1 VVEDRRTPSLEFRI
15 LGPIE
20 VWKAGHRLPL
30 AGAKQRRLLAIL
42 LLNANKVVSTDTLI
56 ELLWG
61 ADSDN
66 AAGALHVHVSAL
78 RKLLEPERSPG
89 DEPQVL
95 ITRVPGYMIK
105 VSNDQLDLAHFERLV
120 QEGRHALTEDDAA
133 RASSL
138 LRAALS
144 LWRGP
149 PLSDV
154 SLDPFR
160 HHELDRM
167 EEARISALEDRFEAD
182 LALGHH
188 AHLVAEIEAVAA
200 DHPLR
205 ERLRGQLMLA
215 LYRSGRQA
223 EALEV
228 YRDTS
233 RMLSEELG
241 IDPSNTLQHLNEDI
255 LHQDASLEWF
265 PSEAPRTNLPVQ
277 LTSFIGRTREMDQV
291 RRFLKD
297 GRLVTLVGPGGG
309 GKTRLAIQ
317 VATELMIDYA
327 DGVWLVELADLT
339 EGELLPQTL
348 LATLGLSEQP
358 GRPALDPI
366 ETHLKERSALLVLDN
381 CEHLIDACAR
391 TADRLLH
398 SCPRL
403 RILATSREALGV
415 YGEIAWSVPPLSIPP
430 KGSSMSPEEVAHYE
444 AVRLFVDRAAAVT
457 PEFKLTDANVSF
469 VVQICRRLDGIPL
482 AIELAA
488 ARTRS
493 LPINHIADR
502 LDDVF
507 LLLTKG
513 SRMGVA
519 RHRTLRATL
528 DWSYQLLIEPERRL
542 LARLSVFAGGFSIH
556 AAEQI
561 CTYDDIG
568 VDEVLDLVSQL
579 IEKSLL
585 ALDESAGRY
594 RLPET
599 VRQYGRDKLSEFDET
614 EKARRRHADLYLE
627 FADKLE
633 QELQGSQL
641 SDALSQL
648 DAEHDNLRAALS
660 FYVESAN
667 GEAELRLAGALSR
680 YWYLRGHYREGREW
694 LESALKKSA
703 AAPKIVVA
711 KALSGAGSLAHLE
724 CDYARAATLCRRGL
738 DLYRELS
745 DKRGI
750 ASTLTSLG
758 AIAREQS
765 DYERALDL
773 HREALDVFRDA
784 GDRWGVAHSLQMS
797 GFAAWLSSDYERAK
811 QLSGESLTLFRELN
825 DKERIA
831 WALLDLGAVA
841 HYQANPDRAAR
852 LLQESLSLFT
862 EVQFK
867 EGIAWSLNLLG
878 LVEKEKR
885 NRDRARELLEKSLS
899 LHRALGDRW
908 RVSSVLEALA
918 GVESDSGD
926 SDRAVHLLSEAASL
940 RNEIGAPIPR
950 CERPDYDRTKWASL
964 REAPTHVSGEPR

>member
-1 VVEDRRTPSLEFRI
+1 MGKERRSLGLEFRI

-20 VWKAGHRLPL
+20 VWKAGHPLPL
-30 AGAKQRRLLAIL
+30 AGAKQRSLLAIL

-56 ELLWG
+56 ELLWRTE
-61 ADSDN
+61 SDN
-66 AAGALHVHVSAL
+66 ASGALHVHVSAL
-78 RKLLEPERSPG
+78 RKLLEPERSAG
-89 DEPQVL
+89 DEPRVL
-95 ITRVPGYMIK
+95 ITRPPGYMIK
-105 VSNDQLDLAHFERLV
+105 AADDQLDVVHFERLV
-120 QEGRHALTEDDAA
+120 QQGRNALTEGDPD

-138 LRAALS
+138 LRMALA

-160 HHELDRM
+160 SHEVSRL

-188 AHLVAEIEAVAA
+188 AHLAAEIEAVAA

-228 YRDTS
+228 FRRT
-233 RMLSEELG
+233 REMLGEELG
-241 IDPSNTLQHLNEDI
+241 IDPGHTLQQLHEDV
-255 LHQDASLEWF
+255 LHQEPSLEWF
-265 PSEAPRTNLPVQ
+265 PSERPRTNLPVQ
-277 LTSFIGRTREMDQV
+277 LTSFVGRAREMDQV

-297 GRLVTLVGPGGG
+297 GRLVTLMGPGGG

-317 VATELMIDYA
+317 VANELVIDYP
-327 DGVWLVELADLT
+327 DGVWFVELADLT
-339 EGELLPQTL
+339 EDERLPQAL

-366 ETHLKERSALLVLDN
+366 EVHLKERCVLLVLDN
-381 CEHLIDACAR
+381 CEHLVDACAR
-391 TADRLLH
+391 TAGHLLR
-398 SCPRL
+398 SCPRV
-403 RILATSREALGV
+403 RIMATSREALGV
-415 YGEIAWSVPPLSIPP
+415 YGEIAWSIPPLSVP
-430 KGSSMSPEEVAHYE
+430 PEESSPPSPDEVVHYE
-444 AVRLFVDRAAAVT
+444 AIRLFVDRAAAVT
-457 PEFKLTDANVSF
+457 PEFRLTEENAPS

-493 LPINHIADR
+493 LRVDHIADR

-507 LLLTKG
+507 RLLTRG
-513 SRMGVA
+513 SRTDVA

-528 DWSYQLLIEPERRL
+528 DWSYQLLTEAERRL
-542 LARLSVFAGGFSIH
+542 LARLSVFAGGFSID

-561 CTYDDIG
+561 CTYDG
-568 VDEVLDLVSQL
+568 TSTDEVLDLVSQL
-579 IEKSLL
+579 VEKSLL
-585 ALDESAGRY
+585 SLEERTGRY

-599 VRQYGRDKLSEFDET
+599 VRQYGRDKLAEFDDT
-614 EKARRRHADLYLE
+614 EKARHRHADFYLE
-627 FADKLE
+627 LAE
-633 QELQGSQL
+633 RVEGELQGSQL
-641 SDALSQL
+641 SHALSQL
-648 DAEHDNLRAALS
+648 DADHDNLRAALS
-660 FYVESAN
+660 FYVETGD
-667 GEAELRLAGALSR
+667 GEAELRLAGTLSR
-680 YWYLRGHYREGREW
+680 YWYLRGHYSEGRGW
-694 LESALKKSA
+694 LESALRKRA
-703 AAPKIVVA
+703 AAPKTVVA

-724 CDYARAATLCRRGL
+724 CEYARAATLCRQGL

-745 DKRGI
+745 DQRGI

-765 DYERALDL
+765 DYAKALEL
-773 HREALDVFRDA
+773 HHEALDVFREA

-797 GFAAWLSSDYERAK
+797 GFAAWLSGDYERAK
-811 QLSGESLTLFRELN
+811 SLSGESLTLFQQLN
-825 DKERIA
+825 DKERTA
-831 WALLDLGAVA
+831 WALLDLGAVD
-841 HYQANPDRAAR
+841 HYQGTPDGATR
-852 LLQESLSLFT
+852 LLEESRSLFT

-878 LVEKEKR
+878 LVEHAKG
-885 NRDRARELLEKSLS
+885 NPDRARELLEESLS

-918 GVESDSGD
+918 GVERDRGD
-926 SDRAVHLLSEAASL
+926 TERAVRLLGDAANL
-940 RNEIGAPIPR
+940 RKEIGAPIPR
-950 CERPDYDRTKWASL
+950 CERPDYDRTISAI
-964 REAPTHVSGEPR
+964 AP